1 MGYQEE
7 TLIEELKERWLSNF
21 QAQQLLK
28 SSSADRTIRRI
39 RENPPEGWAIIQ
51 RRKDLTDKYNRC
63 LEYKLVRYLG
73 KPKDLRNPIFGTTF
87 DILYGG
93 EK

>member
-63 LEYKLVRYLG
+63 LEYKLVRYNRN
-73 KPKDLRNPIFGTTF
+73 PKDLRKTFFGRIYDT
-87 DILYGG
+87 LYGG
-93 EK
+93 NK